1 MYLYEDM
8 CRCING
14 GKCLYIHENIYL
26 CVYRDIG
33 MCTHEMHVC
42 VYMGYVYVHIS
53 VYEWECTSGINAYMG
68 GIHVKHPC

>member
-53 VYEWECTSGINAYMG
+53 VYDGNVHLGYMHIWEVLM
-68 GIHVKHPC
+68 